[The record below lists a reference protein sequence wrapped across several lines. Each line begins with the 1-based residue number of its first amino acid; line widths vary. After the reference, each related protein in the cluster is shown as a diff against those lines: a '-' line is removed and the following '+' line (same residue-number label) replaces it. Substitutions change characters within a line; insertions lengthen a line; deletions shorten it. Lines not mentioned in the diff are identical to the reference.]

1 MKKNDASRKALRIIG
16 SILVAIALWIYVDTV
31 TSPEVTLKVKNVPVE
46 FSGEDTTLADRGLML
61 LSGYDTT
68 VDLVIKGPRNELRKL
83 DRSKIRIVANT
94 SNIKEAGSQTLTY
107 EVVFPDNIRRGK
119 LTVDSASIYSI
130 TVTVGELDSKEVPI
144 QCEIVGSVADGY
156 MAGELTLDPE
166 VLLLRGQRDDL
177 LNVSYAKVRLDIT
190 GADKTVVQALEF
202 ELYDHNAVKI
212 ENSAI
217 RSSEKLIG
225 ATMPVSTVKEVP
237 LRVNFVEAVG
247 ATMETVDYTI
257 SPATVKLV
265 GEKARLDEIDS
276 IVLDTLYVQDLEDSQ
291 SLTYTIPVPEDV
303 TIADGVDTATVT
315 VVVRGV
321 TFENVPEGMTAT
333 AETESLNVRLR
344 GLTAEVNALT
354 AENVHIVAD
363 LSGLTGAGVH
373 TVPVTIR
380 IEGYENIGIKGSY
393 QMVVDL
399 SVTPDEPGQP

>member
-202 ELYDHNAVKI
+202 ELYDHNDVKI

-225 ATMPVSTVKEVP
+225 ATMPVWTVKEVP
-237 LRVNFVEAVG
+237 LRVNFVEDVG

-291 SLTYTIPVPEDV
+291 SLTYTIPV
-303 TIADGVDTATVT
+303 T

-321 TFENVPEGMTAT
+321 TERTLTVSRFTFENVPEGMTAT

-399 SVTPDEPGQP
+399 KVASDTPTEP

>member
-1 MKKNDASRKALRIIG
+1 M
-16 SILVAIALWIYVDTV
+16 
-31 TSPEVTLKVKNVPVE
+31 
-46 FSGEDTTLADRGLML
+46 
-61 LSGYDTT
+61 
-68 VDLVIKGPRNELRKL
+68 DLVIKGPRNELRKL

-202 ELYDHNAVKI
+202 ELYDHNDVKI

-225 ATMPVSTVKEVP
+225 ATMLSFYDWYADLPPASPQVFGDQTDVP
-237 LRVNFVEAVG
+237 EAG
-247 ATMETVDYTI
+247 DWFNSQYLIMWGTNLPLTRTPDAHF
-257 SPATVKLV
+257 
-265 GEKARLDEIDS
+265 KARLDEIDS

-321 TFENVPEGMTAT
+321 TERTLTVSRFTFENVPEGMTAT
-333 AETESLNVRLR
+333 AETESLNVRMR

-399 SVTPDEPGQP
+399 KVASDTPTEP